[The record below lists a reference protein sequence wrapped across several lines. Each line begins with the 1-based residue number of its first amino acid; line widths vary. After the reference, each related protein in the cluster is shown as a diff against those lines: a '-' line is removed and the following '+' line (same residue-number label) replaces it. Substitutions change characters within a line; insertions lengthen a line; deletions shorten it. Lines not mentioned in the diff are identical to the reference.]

1 MCATCSSVLVLP
13 RSNSLKLVC
22 VGGQPP
28 RTASARAHAPCLQQL
43 EQLAG
48 RCGQELELLAGRCG
62 QELEQLAGRC
72 GAGVCAC
79 VCAACVRACGVC
91 ARVVFACVRRAC
103 VRLRA
108 CARGA
113 AHDSP
118 HFLRRAFGSGRVSDV
133 EVREFVGVRKSTR
146 KVQVVKVLKVP
157 K

>member
-1 MCATCSSVLVLP
+1 MRATCSSVLVLP

-91 ARVVFACVRRAC
+91 ARVG
-103 VRLRA
+103 LRA
-108 CARGA
+108 CGVLRAGAVLAR
-113 AHDSP
+113 
-118 HFLRRAFGSGRVSDV
+118 
-133 EVREFVGVRKSTR
+133 VRSRCSSRQSTLSATGIRKRESE
-146 KVQVVKVLKVP
+146 
-157 K
+157 